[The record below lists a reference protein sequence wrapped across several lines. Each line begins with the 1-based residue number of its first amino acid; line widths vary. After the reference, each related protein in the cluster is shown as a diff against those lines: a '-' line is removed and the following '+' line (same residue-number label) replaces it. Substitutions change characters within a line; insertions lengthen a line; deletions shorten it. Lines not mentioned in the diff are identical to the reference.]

1 MLIALAYILRH
12 VTTDG
17 RLRSFNGQIQMTSA
31 LFPYKSTFKNG
42 PHVESSFPALHSSC
56 SIKRFMRSFHLL
68 DLINLLSNV
77 NWSAGKAELT

>member
-42 PHVESSFPALHSSC
+42 PHVKYAYPALKSTYSRG
-56 SIKRFMRSFHLL
+56 S
-68 DLINLLSNV
+68 
-77 NWSAGKAELT
+77 LTN

>member
-1 MLIALAYILRH
+1 MLITLAYILRH

-42 PHVESSFPALHSSC
+42 PQVKSAFPINLL
-56 SIKRFMRSFHLL
+56 KRFMRSSHQL
-68 DLINLLSNV
+68 DLMNLLNNL

>member
-31 LFPYKSTFKNG
+31 LFPYKSTFKNR
-42 PHVESSFPALHSSC
+42 PHVKVYLFGEGYKNFRNLHLTFDC
-56 SIKRFMRSFHLL
+56 MHC
-68 DLINLLSNV
+68 
-77 NWSAGKAELT
+77 GKS

>member
-31 LFPYKSTFKNG
+31 LFS
-42 PHVESSFPALHSSC
+42 LQ
-56 SIKRFMRSFHLL
+56 
-68 DLINLLSNV
+68 INF
-77 NWSAGKAELT
+77 

>member
-17 RLRSFNGQIQMTSA
+17 RLKSFNGQIQMTSA

-42 PHVESSFPALHSSC
+42 PHIKSAFPELQSTC
-56 SIKRFMRSFHLL
+56 SRGS
-68 DLINLLSNV
+68 
-77 NWSAGKAELT
+77 